1 MRLTNEKRD
10 LLLGAYLALKTWPEV
25 TPVLRILKAAGIRLS
40 LLSNL
45 TPAMLEGS
53 INSAALDG
61 VFDYV
66 LSTDRV
72 QTYKPDRAAYRLGV
86 EAFGLLK
93 EDILFVAFAGWDA
106 CGAKAFGYP
115 TFWVNRLALPLEEL
129 GQIVDAEG
137 KTLDDLK
144 VFVFS

>member
-1 MRLTNEKRD
+1 
-10 LLLGAYLALKTWPEV
+10 
-25 TPVLRILKAAGIRLS
+25 
-40 LLSNL
+40 
-45 TPAMLEGS
+45 MLEGS

-66 LSTDRV
+66 LNTGRV

-115 TFWVNRLALPLEEL
+115 KFWVNRLALPLEEL